1 MLGQSE
7 ASRKAP
13 LCWRR
18 PPDRKTMQTKE
29 QLPDLAIREGDWK
42 LLCDYDGGR
51 PQLFNLASDKSE
63 TTNVAASNLELVS
76 RLAKMLRLW
85 NDSMPADK
93 GPELSDESKQT
104 DTK

>member
-1 MLGQSE
+1 
-7 ASRKAP
+7 
-13 LCWRR
+13 
-18 PPDRKTMQTKE
+18 MQTKE

-63 TTNVAASNLELVS
+63 TTNLAASNLELVS
-76 RLAKMLRLW
+76 RLSKMLRLW

-93 GPELSDESKQT
+93 GLELSDESKQT